1 MVQLQ
6 QSAGCGNP
14 QTSWGSLMT
23 FDSEKPLARNV
34 VHHLRVFYFFS
45 RSGHSAAL
53 LTDAAVTLCLFS
65 QAFVLRLSDTA
76 ESLLVVGRCSL
87 DNSTRRG

>member
-1 MVQLQ
+1 MAQLQ

-34 VHHLRVFYFFS
+34 VHHLRAFLFLQSV
-45 RSGHSAAL
+45 GAL
-53 LTDAAVTLCLFS
+53 CRATY
-65 QAFVLRLSDTA
+65 
-76 ESLLVVGRCSL
+76 
-87 DNSTRRG
+87 

>member
-23 FDSEKPLARNV
+23 FDSEKALARNV
-34 VHHLRVFYFFS
+34 VPSLAGLFISRFSEATVRRTHHSPDGSKS
-45 RSGHSAAL
+45 RGDPKSRGSFLLPDFAAKKHVPPSK
-53 LTDAAVTLCLFS
+53 A
-65 QAFVLRLSDTA
+65 
-76 ESLLVVGRCSL
+76 LVKI
-87 DNSTRRG
+87 